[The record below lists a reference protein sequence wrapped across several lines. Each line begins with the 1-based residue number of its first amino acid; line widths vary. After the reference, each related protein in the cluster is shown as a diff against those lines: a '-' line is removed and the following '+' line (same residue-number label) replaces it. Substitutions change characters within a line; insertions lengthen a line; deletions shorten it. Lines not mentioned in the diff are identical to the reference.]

1 MLVANPT
8 TSQIK
13 LLGHPLLLRNPL
25 DEPPASLLVLLRK
38 DDAVEVVWNA
48 CRVCL
53 TLHECSIG
61 KDTVSM
67 VARNGI
73 DQRSRV
79 GRESRVDGMV
89 VGQDDFQPDE
99 LAVDY
104 LVVRM
109 NLQPVSVRCKDSCLH
124 KLTMLT

>member
-8 TSQIK
+8 TSYIQ
-13 LLGHPLLLRNPL
+13 LPGHPLLLGNPL
-25 DEPPASLLVLLRK
+25 DESPSSILVLLRE

-48 CRVCL
+48 SRVCL
-53 TLHECSIG
+53 TLHEGSIR
-61 KDTVSM
+61 KDAVSM
-67 VARNGI
+67 VAGDDI

-79 GRESRVDGMV
+79 SRERSVDGMV

-109 NLQPVSVRCKDSCLH
+109 DL
-124 KLTMLT
+124 